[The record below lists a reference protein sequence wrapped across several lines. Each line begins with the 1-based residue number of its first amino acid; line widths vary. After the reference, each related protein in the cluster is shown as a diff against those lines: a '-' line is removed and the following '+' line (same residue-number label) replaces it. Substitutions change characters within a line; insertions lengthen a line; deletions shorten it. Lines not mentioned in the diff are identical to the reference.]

1 MYDSFD
7 RLGAQ
12 GFELI
17 EDQDH
22 ALPGLRDGM
31 DDETEDFPFRQLAD
45 LK

>member
-1 MYDSFD
+1 MNDSFD

-17 EDQDH
+17 EDQND
-22 ALPGLRDGM
+22 ALLGLGDGM
-31 DDETEDFPFRQLAD
+31 DDKTEDFPFRQIAD